1 MRLPVPCR
9 AARRAAAAV
18 PAALGVALALALVL
32 NLALNLALAA
42 APAAPSPRHLHPADE
57 VDPLIG
63 TANGGNTFPGAVVP
77 FGMVQW
83 SPETTRGDASR
94 AAAPG
99 GYAYDARRVR
109 GFSLTH
115 LSGTGCRGASGDVPF
130 MPHGGPVASSPA
142 ADRQDQVYA
151 ERFSHA
157 NETARAGSYRVVL
170 ESGRA
175 VARAAT
181 ARTGAARFSFP
192 AGKPATL
199 LIRVSD
205 SEVGS
210 GDAEVTIDAAART
223 VTGAVT
229 SGNFCGYLDAADR
242 RSYYTLHFVAVFDR
256 PFASAGTWEDGALK
270 PGATTARGGTTYGDD
285 GYPVAGKGSGAW
297 VEFDNAAAPSGGPG
311 SDSSTAPST
320 APSGVSSG
328 GP

>member
-18 PAALGVALALALVL
+18 PAALG
-32 NLALNLALAA
+32 LALAA
-42 APAAPSPRHLHPADE
+42 AQAVALAMAAAAPPSHHLHLADE

-83 SPETTRGDASR
+83 SPETTRGDATR

-130 MPHGGPVASSPA
+130 MPHGGAVASSPA
-142 ADRQDQVYA
+142 ADLRDQVYA

-170 ESGRA
+170 ESGWPRRRA
-175 VARAAT
+175 PARH
-181 ARTGAARFSFP
+181 GSPSPP
-192 AGKPATL
+192 ASPP
-199 LIRVSD
+199 R
-205 SEVGS
+205 
-210 GDAEVTIDAAART
+210 
-223 VTGAVT
+223 
-229 SGNFCGYLDAADR
+229 C
-242 RSYYTLHFVAVFDR
+242 
-256 PFASAGTWEDGALK
+256 
-270 PGATTARGGTTYGDD
+270 
-285 GYPVAGKGSGAW
+285 
-297 VEFDNAAAPSGGPG
+297 
-311 SDSSTAPST
+311 
-320 APSGVSSG
+320 
-328 GP
+328 